1 MFTPVL
7 LQYPGLGDG
16 WATAALN
23 SDHEFEFFRLGLREL
38 SDVQEFFIAGH
49 MGVPFPRLIQKI
61 YDALNIT
68 RPNFHFPLYSPRPN
82 PGNKAFKNY
91 RSHSLLAHYSQFIH

>member
-1 MFTPVL
+1 MHYL
-7 LQYPGLGDG
+7 GLGDG

-23 SDHEFEFFRLGLREL
+23 NDDEYQFFKLGLQEL

-49 MGVPFPRLIQKI
+49 MGAPFSRVTQLL
-61 YDALNIT
+61 YDALNVT

-82 PGNKAFKNY
+82 SGNEAFKNN
-91 RSHSLLAHYSQFIH
+91 RSHSLLAH